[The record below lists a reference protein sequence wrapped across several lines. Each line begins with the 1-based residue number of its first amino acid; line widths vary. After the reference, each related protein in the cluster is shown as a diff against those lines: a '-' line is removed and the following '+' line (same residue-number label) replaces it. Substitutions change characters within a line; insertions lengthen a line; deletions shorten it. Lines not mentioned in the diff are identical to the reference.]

1 MRPLQA
7 KKDVIF
13 GLCFVEG
20 EDRVQVWVPEDETEL
35 DLVDQADAVARPLI
49 ELDALSALSLDY

>member
-1 MRPLQA
+1 M
-7 KKDVIF
+7 
-13 GLCFVEG
+13 EG